1 MIQSVREAKTEIG
14 AMNQPAVRPDANP
27 VWVDASPS
35 RPRWF
40 FVGMS
45 AALLAIVLAGF
56 ARTFFL
62 REYFGTAQLPTGL
75 QTLPALLHVHGIVL
89 TSWFVLFLV
98 QTTLIASRH
107 TDIHRRLGV
116 AGAILAIVVVV
127 VSLMVNI
134 RAIPRSPANGLSAAE
149 LPGLIGAN
157 IASLLNFS
165 VLAASGIYLRRR
177 PETHKRLMLLASI
190 SIIGPALS
198 RIPGVHEFPVL
209 YLVGMLSLF
218 IALPLYDIVRNRR
231 VHPATAWAAI
241 VNLDLDFR
249 HSGGNVQRWAIF
261 HPMG

>member
-1 MIQSVREAKTEIG
+1 
-14 AMNQPAVRPDANP
+14 MNQPAVRAAANP
-27 VWVDASPS
+27 VRVDASPS

-209 YLVGMLSLF
+209 YPVGMLSLF
-218 IALPLYDIVRNRR
+218 IALPLHDIIRNRR
-231 VHPATAWAAI
+231 VHPATAWALPLLILIWILGI
-241 VNLDLDFR
+241 VVGMSSVGRSFI
-249 HSGGNVQRWAIF
+249 HSLA
-261 HPMG
+261 